1 MKEFFDRQAVEL
13 EAGDVARYARIITQ
27 DLGVL
32 LKARDFRVQ
41 LLDHPDAE
49 KNLTA
54 GQKQALAGEEAIW
67 EEAQAGLHLPAVY
80 RGRRLAVIT
89 AVGPAELGPPQ
100 AVFPLL
106 MTILRQSLEKLHL
119 YKINITDQETGLYN
133 EGYLRAYLGRT
144 LEAGLEAVHP
154 SRIRPLSLGEAGGTP
169 SLTLIMVEVAD
180 FGDLLLNH
188 GRVQAAQ
195 ALKALAD
202 GLTAAA
208 PDTIRVARLASGR
221 LGAALHHVGPAAALG
236 LTEAVLDKARRPFVP
251 ELPVLRVGIG
261 LASYPADVL
270 DESGQ
275 PEPTGS
281 QELCEL
287 LIARS
292 ELALT
297 RALEREDAGVAFFR
311 DILKLGG
318 RVVQVLPLNRVVV
331 NLGRVAGARVGQFF
345 SVRDPEED
353 GQASFKGEVVFVEIQ
368 EDFAVGEM
376 IHLPHSL
383 RRIRVGDTL
392 TLSQT
397 VRPGP
402 ILGQTQDKP
411 GQDPL
416 LGILN
421 HQGLARFL
429 EDEAREAD
437 RFALLLARAD
447 GYERFREIRGRLA
460 SDQQMKALLALLE
473 TDLPAGAV
481 IGRFSADSLAVFCPG
496 MDETTALGQ
505 AGRWQERVGTG
516 FGQTISVGLAV
527 HPCGSF
533 APSESLSNAQKALDH
548 ASFFGHGSR
557 VAFDAVT
564 LNISGDR
571 LYEAGDVDGAVSE
584 YKQALELAPD
594 EVNVLNSLGVC
605 YGCQGRLEEALSCF
619 ARVNALEPENLMAH
633 FNQGYALAMADRN
646 GAALASFRRAAEIG
660 PENFEVLF
668 QQGKTALAVG
678 VVEEAVSSLER
689 AASLGDH
696 RGVVH
701 RYLGEALLSAGRHED
716 ALRAFQAAVRADPR
730 DASSMSQLSV
740 LFLDRGTDTEVA
752 LSLARQSV
760 ALDPTQ
766 TLFTERLARAL
777 ADSGDLAGADAAYR
791 QALERGARSREVY
804 YQLGC
809 LARDLGRLD
818 EARVWFERALETDAE
833 YRLAREAL
841 AGLNP

>member
-27 DLGVL
+27 DLGSF
-32 LKARDFRVQ
+32 LKARELRVQ

-67 EEAQAGLHLPAVY
+67 EEAQAKLHLPAVY
-80 RGRRLAVIT
+80 RGRRLAVVT
-89 AVGPAELGPPQ
+89 AGGLAEPGPPK

-106 MTILRQSLEKLHL
+106 MTILRQSLEKVHL

-133 EGYLRAYLGRT
+133 EGYLRAYLGRA
-144 LEAGLEAVHP
+144 LEAGQEGAHP
-154 SRIRPLSLGEAGGTP
+154 SRIRPLSLGEAGGTH

-180 FGDLLLNH
+180 FGDLVLIH
-188 GRVQAAQ
+188 GRVQATQ
-195 ALKALAD
+195 ALRTLAD

-208 PDTIRVARLASGR
+208 PDASRVARLAAGR
-221 LGAALHHVGPAAALG
+221 LGAAFHRVGPEAALG
-236 LTEAVLDKARRPFVP
+236 LAEAVLDAARRPLGP
-251 ELPVLRVGIG
+251 DLPVLRVGVG
-261 LASYPADVL
+261 LASYPSDVL
-270 DESGQ
+270 EEPGP

-287 LIARS
+287 LFARS
-292 ELALT
+292 ELALA
-297 RALEREDAGVAFFR
+297 RALEREDGGLALFR
-311 DILKLGG
+311 DILKVGG

-331 NLGRVAGARVGQFF
+331 NLGRLAGGRVGQVY
-345 SVRDPEED
+345 SVRGPEEE
-353 GQASFKGEVVFVEIQ
+353 GQASFKGEVVLVEIQ
-368 EDFAVGEM
+368 EDIAVGEM
-376 IHLPHSL
+376 VHLPHSL

-392 TLSQT
+392 TLSQA
-397 VRPGP
+397 VRPGQVV
-402 ILGQTQDKP
+402 GQTQDEP
-411 GQDPL
+411 GQDLL
-416 LGILN
+416 LGIPN

-429 EDEAREAD
+429 EEETRKAD
-437 RFALLLARAD
+437 RFALLLLRMD
-447 GYERFREIRGRLA
+447 GYDRFREIRGRLA

-473 TDLPAGAV
+473 KDLPAGAV
-481 IGRFSADSLAVFCPG
+481 IGRFSADSLAVFCPR
-496 MDETTALGQ
+496 MDETAALDQ
-505 AGRWQERVGTG
+505 AERWQERVGQG
-516 FGQTISVGLAV
+516 HVQTISVGLAV
-527 HPCGSF
+527 YPCGSF
-533 APSESLSNAQKALDH
+533 APSEILSNAQKALEH

-557 VAFDAVT
+557 VAFDAVS

-584 YKQALELAPD
+584 YKKALELAPA

-605 YGCQGRLEEALSCF
+605 YGYQGRLEEALSCF

-633 FNQGYALAMADRN
+633 FNRGYVLTMADEHVE
-646 GAALASFRRAAEIG
+646 ALASFRRAAEIG
-660 PENFEVLF
+660 PDNFEVLF

-678 VVEEAVSSLER
+678 KVEEAVSSLER

-716 ALRAFQAAVRADPR
+716 ALRAFQAAVRADPQ

-760 ALDPTQ
+760 ALDPIQ

-777 ADSGDLAGADAAYR
+777 ADSGDLAGAEAAYR

-809 LARDLGRLD
+809 LTRDLGRVD
-818 EARVWFERALETDAE
+818 EARAWFERALETDAA

-841 AGLNP
+841 AELNP